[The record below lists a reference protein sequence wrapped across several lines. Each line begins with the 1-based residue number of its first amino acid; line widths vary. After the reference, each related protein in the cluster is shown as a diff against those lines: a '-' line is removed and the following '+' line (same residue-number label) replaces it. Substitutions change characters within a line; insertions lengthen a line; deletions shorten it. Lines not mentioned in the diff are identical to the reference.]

1 MCNNRWGRTF
11 TTGLTIIGLHF
22 YKSYQNGVAHFQDF
36 WGQKLQVCRDLHH
49 VKFNKCVSS
58 SQVVQVKR
66 LYKVDA

>member
-1 MCNNRWGRTF
+1 MCNNGWGRTF

-22 YKSYQNGVAHFQDF
+22 YQRYQNGVAHFQDF
-36 WGQKLQVCRDLHH
+36 GSQKIQVCRALNN
-49 VKFNKCVSS
+49 VNFNKCVSS